1 MHIKDI
7 LTESLSRIAYH
18 YTRAGTALRII
29 KSGEFQLSSSIGSVE
44 QGYAPEGY
52 NYFLSTTRTRR
63 GGYHETIGQD
73 AVLFV
78 LDGNWFNDRYKS
90 KPVDYWSDRDPIK
103 HGMRQAEA
111 EDRVF
116 SKEPTIPIG
125 GVTAIHVYIQPD
137 ADPQI
142 KAIVRK
148 LLIDAKTAGVK
159 AYFYTDKDAWRNFDT
174 RKQGDVSILK
184 GQERTGGYVS
194 THKGW
199 LLPWIELLKAKDEA
213 NLSKKAKGYLY
224 SLKYPSDYELK
235 NMAQGLGTDLSNAR
249 KPNSGP
255 DREHAISIINFMA
268 KNGLKSLPE
277 FVKALSKKWQDIAG
291 IKGKL
296 TEIQKIQSSDFTGS
310 GELDADPEKQ
320 DYKEL
325 PGGSGLLY
333 SIDDY
338 GFRGVEVMI
347 WEPKKDGLPK
357 QVGSLSLSPDY
368 NLPKEMNALRV
379 ETITIDPRYRG
390 KGLSIALYGIPLTI
404 LKRPLIAGDMQTP
417 GGRKSWVNLNT
428 VPGLD
433 VKGYLAIDD
442 INLITRDPSTAK
454 DKTEKD
460 RIITGNKV
468 KEGVIDTIMGDLGGE
483 YIGKN
488 GDFHYFAFDVVPDTT
503 NKELQ
508 AYVKQKLVNVYGTY
522 TDIIADTGLY
532 AVWKGK

>member
-7 LTESLSRIAYH
+7 LTESLSRVAYH
-18 YTRAGTALRII
+18 YTRAGVAL
-29 KSGEFQLSSSIGSVE
+29 KVLKTGVFELSSSIGSVE

-63 GGYHETIGQD
+63 GGYHDTIGQD

-90 KPVDYWSDRDPIK
+90 KPVDYWGDRDPGK
-103 HGMRQAEA
+103 YSTRQAEA

-125 GVTAIHVYIQPD
+125 GVTAIHVYIKPD

-148 LLIDAKTAGVK
+148 LLIEAKTAGVK
-159 AYFYTDKDAWRNFDT
+159 AYFYTDEDSWRNFDI
-174 RKQGDVSILK
+174 RNQGDVSILK

-199 LLPWIELLKAKDEA
+199 LLPWIELLKAKDET

-224 SLKYPSDYELK
+224 NLKYPSDYELK

-255 DREHAISIINFMA
+255 DREHAISIINYMA

-277 FVKALSKKWQDIAG
+277 FVNALSNKWKKKSEHAS
-291 IKGKL
+291 KL
-296 TEIQKIQSSDFTGS
+296 TEIQKIPSSDYTGA
-310 GELDADPEKQ
+310 GELYADPKKQ
-320 DYKEL
+320 NYKEL
-325 PGGSGLLY
+325 PGDSGLLY
-333 SIDDY
+333 SVDDY
-338 GFRGVEVMI
+338 GFRGAEVMI
-347 WEPKKDGLPK
+347 WEPRKDALPK
-357 QVGSLSLSPDY
+357 QVGALSLSPDY
-368 NLPKEMNALRV
+368 NLPKELNALRV

-390 KGLSIALYGIPLTI
+390 KGLGIALYGIPLTI

-417 GGRKSWVNLNT
+417 GGRKSWINLNT
-428 VPGLD
+428 IPGLQ

-442 INLITRDPSTAK
+442 DNLTIRDPNTAK
-454 DKTEKD
+454 DKAEQN
-460 RIITGNKV
+460 RIIAGNKV
-468 KEGVIDTIMGDLGGE
+468 KEQAMDIIMGELGGE
-483 YIGKN
+483 YIGSN
-488 GDFHYFAFDVVPDTT
+488 GDFHYFAFDVEPDTT

-508 AYVKQKLVNVYGTY
+508 SYVKQKLVNVYDSY
-522 TDIIADTGLY
+522 TDIIDDTGLY
-532 AVWKGK
+532 AVWSGK